1 MRRMARPDHKTWRR
15 RALPA
20 LAAIWFGLGRS
31 PIALAAQLQLPV
43 ANYNYTVLNGDL
55 ADALRQFGDD
65 VRLRVSVSGEV
76 KGRIRGRVSASSPRA
91 FLDLVTALYGLD
103 WYYDGYTL
111 YVTANAEGQTRLI
124 DVPDGDAVSLQKAL
138 DAGDVTDT
146 RFPLRV
152 LPGSNRIMVSG
163 PPRYV
168 DLVTQT
174 AAAMSPQAVAHGVS
188 ASAETTTVYR
198 GSSREQV
205 SFPR

>member
-1 MRRMARPDHKTWRR
+1 MQPMARPDRSTTGRR
-15 RALPA
+15 LLL
-20 LAAIWFGLGRS
+20 LAAFSGLGLGWRTHVH
-31 PIALAAQLQLPV
+31 AAQLQLPV
-43 ANYNYTVLNGDL
+43 ENYNYTVLNGDL

-65 VRLRVSVSGEV
+65 VRLRMDVSDEV

-91 FLDLVTALYGLD
+91 FLDLVTGLYGLD

-111 YVTANAEGQTRLI
+111 YLTSNKEGVTKVVE
-124 DVPDGDAVSLQKAL
+124 VPGGNTGSLQRAL
-138 DAGDVTDT
+138 DAGKITDP
-146 RFPLRV
+146 RFPIRA
-152 LPGSNRIMVSG
+152 LPGSDRIMVSG

-174 AAAMSPQAVAHGVS
+174 AAAMSPPGVAPTGSV
-188 ASAETTTVYR
+188 AETTTVFR